1 MVRAMIDFL
10 APAFMRQFVIC
21 GTLNLT
27 LANGSVHQLQGHSPG
42 PLASIIIH
50 DRATFL
56 CLVIKPYLAFGEA

>member
-10 APAFMRQFVIC
+10 APAIMCQFIIC
-21 GTLNLT
+21 RTLNLT
-27 LANGSVHQLQGHSPG
+27 LANGSVNQLQDHSPG

-56 CLVIKPYLAFGEA
+56 CLIVKPYFTFGEA